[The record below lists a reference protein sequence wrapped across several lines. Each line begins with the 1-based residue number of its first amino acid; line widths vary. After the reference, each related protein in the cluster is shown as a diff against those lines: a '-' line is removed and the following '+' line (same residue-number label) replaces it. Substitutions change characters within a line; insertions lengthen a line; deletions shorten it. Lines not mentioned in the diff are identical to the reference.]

1 MVVLL
6 AVQLTLSRSIEK
18 IIVQLLDW
26 AKLVAETSSNQPSL
40 PHAIIA
46 LNASANK
53 IDESRWDNTA
63 STAWLMRE
71 VQPALAENLDLQRY
85 VRLWKKKGLEIT
97 SVEELLARYYS
108 TFKVIHIPE
117 NGRPELIR
125 QQISKLY
132 FEITRAT
139 EESHEHK
146 KQQRMQ
152 LSASELHSYLQY
164 AFDWFTN
171 VLDRPFDFIQAS
183 FWNSSI
189 PLDFCGNITKLAL
202 NVMYANQWTY
212 GTQFMVKPLFEGLS
226 YLVGSCI
233 MLGSVRENHR
243 GLSFRSSSI
252 NQIY

>member
-1 MVVLL
+1 
-6 AVQLTLSRSIEK
+6 
-18 IIVQLLDW
+18 
-26 AKLVAETSSNQPSL
+26 
-40 PHAIIA
+40 
-46 LNASANK
+46 
-53 IDESRWDNTA
+53 
-63 STAWLMRE
+63 MRE
-71 VQPALAENLDLQRY
+71 VQPALTENLDLQRY

-108 TFKVIHIPE
+108 SFKVIHIPE

-132 FEITRAT
+132 FEIARAT

-146 KQQRMQ
+146 KRQRMQ

-164 AFDWFTN
+164 AFDWFSN

-189 PLDFCGNITKLAL
+189 PLDFCGNITKLTL

-233 MLGSVRENHR
+233 MLGSVRENHHGMCCR
-243 GLSFRSSSI
+243 YLRVAQRS
-252 NQIY
+252 